1 MLHSV
6 LQGCRVELIKLQDA
20 LAEAQEGL
28 RNVDAD
34 FKLLGKRKEQLERLV
49 FSLTEVLTA
58 PLPAGTGA
66 LALATPTPK
75 ESVPA
80 DGSPKAVWQLAQDV
94 LMASGR
100 PLTVPDIVAV
110 LETKGIVVDSE
121 TVRVALY
128 RKTEIF
134 SKSERGRY
142 GLKAWDSSLVLQPAH
157 IDTDR
162 EEINW

>member
-1 MLHSV
+1 
-6 LQGCRVELIKLQDA
+6 
-20 LAEAQEGL
+20 
-28 RNVDAD
+28 
-34 FKLLGKRKEQLERLV
+34 
-49 FSLTEVLTA
+49 
-58 PLPAGTGA
+58 
-66 LALATPTPK
+66 
-75 ESVPA
+75 
-80 DGSPKAVWQLAQDV
+80 
-94 LMASGR
+94 MASGR